1 MKNLPRKKENKQ
13 PKKKAWNLAK
23 ENGWKLYKE
32 ISDEF
37 SDKLKKVIDSE
48 DLNIEETVRKFEK
61 IHNDIKYK
69 AFGKVTLNNNN
80 KEHYEEDDNN
90 EEKDTDEKKA
100 EKCAKDQHVIVEQEL
115 NNLKKTKNGKAGQ
128 VWAVRKKVIGEKKTQ
143 TLPTAIIDPETNKL
157 VVNPNKIKEVTLK
170 YCINTLTNND
180 PEDAF
185 ENQITNK
192 KEKVKDL
199 LKETNGEFETSKE
212 IFDFNVK
219 KFKRSHKKNYD
230 FLTKSGSKFQEA
242 VFKLCQKMFKQETF
256 PDSF

>member
-1 MKNLPRKKENKQ
+1 MTKIKKITPARAIKSKGKYKLTYTDHFSLLLTIKNLPRKKENKQ
-13 PKKKAWNLAK
+13 PKTKAWNLAK

-37 SDKLKKVIDSE
+37 SDKLKKVIDNE

-69 AFGKVTLNNNN
+69 AFGKVTLNNNSN
-80 KEHYEEDDNN
+80 KEHYEEEDNN

-100 EKCAKDQHVIVEQEL
+100 EKWAKDQHVIVEKEL

-170 YCINTLTNND
+170 YCINTLRNNY
-180 PEDAF
+180 PSE
-185 ENQITNK
+185 TNK
-192 KEKVKDL
+192 KRSRIISKKQMES
-199 LKETNGEFETSKE
+199 LKHQ
-212 IFDFNVK
+212 K
-219 KFKRSHKKNYD
+219 KY
-230 FLTKSGSKFQEA
+230 LI
-242 VFKLCQKMFKQETF
+242 LM
-256 PDSF
+256 